1 MSSQE
6 FFWYVFPWIVN
17 VVGGAWLIY
26 DYYKHPEHRIWKPKR
41 EPKKSRKAWTLRDF
55 FLQRSGWA

>member
-17 VVGGAWLIY
+17 LVGGAWLTY
-26 DYYKHPEHRIWKPKR
+26 DYYKHPERRIWKPKR
-41 EPKKSRKAWTLRDF
+41 ESKKSRKA
-55 FLQRSGWA
+55 